1 MRLFRKIIRTVL
13 LAGILGLLIVFG
25 FFKFNQPLGVSHP
38 VQIVDI
44 PPGIA
49 FTHVSRLLHQKG
61 APGTGMVFPGVG
73 PCPTSG
79 SKNHSWRI

>member
-25 FFKFNQPLGVSHP
+25 FVKFNQPLGVSHP

-61 APGTGMVFPGVG
+61 LLG
-73 PCPTSG
+73 PEWFFQTLARVQRVDR
-79 SKNHSWRI
+79 KNHPRGI